1 MMKTLKASKSLLG
14 KVVVGMAAASL
25 LAVGGIA
32 TVANFTDTATSA
44 VTVGS
49 GDINL
54 QLGTVKAITLDL
66 GQNIKP
72 GFTSTQ
78 TIVINNKGSLPLT
91 YTAATG
97 GITGTLPALINV
109 TVNDTTVPATPVAIG
124 GAMKMSTIALPSKT
138 IAAGGSQTIAIT
150 YTWPNGAAG
159 AENAQM
165 QASGNAVLTFN
176 ATQ

>member
-1 MMKTLKASKSLLG
+1 MKTLTAPKTMLTKLAIG
-14 KVVVGMAAASL
+14 AAAVSM

-32 TVANFTDTATSA
+32 TVSAFTDSATST
-44 VTVGS
+44 VTVAA

-54 QLGTVKAITLDL
+54 QLGTLKAINLDL

-72 GFTSTQ
+72 GATTTQ
-78 TIVINNKGSLPLT
+78 TIVVNNKGSLPLT
-91 YTAATG
+91 YTGATAG
-97 GITGTLPALINV
+97 VTGTLPALINV
-109 TVNDTTVPATPVAIG
+109 TVRDMTVPATPVAIG
-124 GAMKMSTIALPSKT
+124 SGMKMSTIALPSKT
-138 IAAGGSQTIAIT
+138 IAAGGSQTLEIV

-165 QASGNAVLTFN
+165 NATGNAVLTFS